1 MSLMQALFTRCGQP
15 IPMRVEKFDYLFT
28 ENVHGH
34 FVCRVASEDHVAYME
49 ETGNF
54 ERYTPPTREQQRA
67 ALLKE
72 SETWADEI
80 VADTEAK
87 IDEAEADP
95 DAELDAE
102 LDAGPPKTIT
112 IKKGDGKKVGA
123 KK

>member
-34 FVCRVASEDHVAYME
+34 FVCRVASEDHVVYME

-54 ERYTPPTREQQRA
+54 KKYTPPTREEQREM
-67 ALLKE
+67 LRKE
-72 SETWADEI
+72 SENWADDVI
-80 VADTEAK
+80 ADTEEKLSDSA
-87 IDEAEADP
+87 
-95 DAELDAE
+95 LDDE
-102 LDAGPPKTIT
+102 LDAGLKNTEAP
-112 IKKGDGKKVGA
+112 KKGDGKKVGA